1 MSESQEVFLTAEG
14 FKKLEEKLENLKTV
28 RRKEVAA
35 RIKQA
40 IDFGDLSEN
49 SEYDDAKNE
58 QAFIEGSIVELEDK
72 LAHAK
77 IIEEEESGAKK
88 VSMGCTVVLEDV
100 EYGENMVYSIV
111 GSMEAD
117 PMENKISNESPV
129 GEAILGKTV
138 GSVVDVEAPV
148 GTIQYKI
155 IDIKKTKKGKKTA
168 LPGLN

>member
-1 MSESQEVFLTAEG
+1 MSEEQEVLLTAEG
-14 FKKLEEKLENLKTV
+14 LKKLEEKLENLKTV

-40 IDFGDLSEN
+40 INFGDLSEN

-58 QAFIEGSIVELEDK
+58 QAFIEGSIVELENK

-77 IIEEEESGAKK
+77 IIEEGTGAKK
-88 VSMGCTVVLEDV
+88 VMMGSTVELEDI
-100 EYGENMVYSIV
+100 EYGETMTYTIV

-129 GEAILGKTV
+129 GSAILGATV
-138 GSVVDVEAPV
+138 GSIVDVKAPA

-155 IDIKKTKKGKKTA
+155 LDIKK
-168 LPGLN
+168 

>member
-1 MSESQEVFLTAEG
+1 MSDTQEVLLTAEG

-58 QAFIEGSIVELEDK
+58 QAFIEGSIVELENK

-77 IIEEEESGAKK
+77 IIEEDTGAKK
-88 VSMGCTVVLEDV
+88 VGMGCTVVLEDV
-100 EYGENMVYSIV
+100 EYGETMVYSIV

-129 GEAILGKTV
+129 GSAILGKTV
-138 GSVVDVEAPV
+138 GSVVNVQAPA

-155 IDIKKTKKGKKTA
+155 IDIKK
-168 LPGLN
+168 

>member
-1 MSESQEVFLTAEG
+1 MNEEQEVLLTAEG
-14 FKKLEEKLENLKTV
+14 LKKLEEELENLKTV

-58 QAFIEGSIVELEDK
+58 QAFIEGKIVELGNK

-77 IIEEEESGAKK
+77 IIEEETDAKK
-88 VSMGCTVVLEDV
+88 VVMGTTVTLEDI
-100 EYGENMVYSIV
+100 ELGETMTYTMV

-117 PMENKISNESPV
+117 PMEFKISNESPV
-129 GEAILGKTV
+129 GGAILGKK
-138 GSVVDVEAPV
+138 V
-148 GTIQYKI
+148 GTVVEVSAPAGTLKYKI
-155 IDIKKTKKGKKTA
+155 IDIKK
-168 LPGLN
+168 

>member
-77 IIEEEESGAKK
+77 IIEEEDSGAKK
-88 VSMGCTVVLEDV
+88 VAMGCTVVLEDI

-138 GSVVDVEAPV
+138 GSVVDVAAPV
-148 GTIQYKI
+148 GTIKYKI
-155 IDIKKTKKGKKTA
+155 IDIKK
-168 LPGLN
+168 

>member
-1 MSESQEVFLTAEG
+1 MSEEQEVLLTAEG
-14 FKKLEEKLENLKTV
+14 LKKLEEKLENLKTV

-40 IDFGDLSEN
+40 IDFGDHSEN

-58 QAFIEGSIVELEDK
+58 QAFIEGSIVELENK

-77 IIEEEESGAKK
+77 IIEEGTGAKK
-88 VSMGCTVVLEDV
+88 VMMGSTVELEDI
-100 EYGENMVYSIV
+100 EYGETMTYTIV

-129 GEAILGKTV
+129 GSAILGATV
-138 GSVVDVEAPV
+138 GSIVDVKAPA

-155 IDIKKTKKGKKTA
+155 LDIKK
-168 LPGLN
+168 